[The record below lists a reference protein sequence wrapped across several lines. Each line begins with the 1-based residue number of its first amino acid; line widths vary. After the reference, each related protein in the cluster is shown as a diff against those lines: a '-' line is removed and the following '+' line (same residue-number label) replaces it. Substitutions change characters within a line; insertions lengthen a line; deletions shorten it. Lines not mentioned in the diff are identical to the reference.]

1 MRRHDVLRLL
11 SLKCF
16 IEIFDSVI
24 PTKSPTRFKMR
35 VFPRQ
40 QWEALDNYP
49 RRTQEH
55 IDNRE
60 TLMCKLSLL
69 KIRSQAIKLLSV
81 LRY

>member
-1 MRRHDVLRLL
+1 
-11 SLKCF
+11 
-16 IEIFDSVI
+16 
-24 PTKSPTRFKMR
+24 MR

-69 KIRSQAIKLLSV
+69 KLRSQAIKLLSV

>member
-1 MRRHDVLRLL
+1 
-11 SLKCF
+11 
-16 IEIFDSVI
+16 
-24 PTKSPTRFKMR
+24 MR

-40 QWEALDNYP
+40 QWVALDNYP
-49 RRTQEH
+49 RLTQEH
-55 IDNRE
+55 IDNRG